1 MDANDLYEIAIATI
15 FIGGL
20 LENVITANPNED
32 ALDIVNPETN
42 LLNRIAR
49 RILEIRGVSA
59 NLFRLNQNILDG
71 GKTDINNLVFDEFVE
86 EYKKLSDEQK
96 TKINIAREKIRE
108 IFSKKTGGKRRK
120 TKKSKLR

>member
-120 TKKSKLR
+120 TKKSKK